1 MSVRSKAG
9 PKARHWFAAGGV
21 NITVQQVPKVTCP
34 PRNVKKDR
42 VSYDSINSLVIATI
56 SAQNQNTL
64 QELPIQKDDQ
74 VASKEVM
81 M

>member
-1 MSVRSKAG
+1 M
-9 PKARHWFAAGGV
+9 
-21 NITVQQVPKVTCP
+21 
-34 PRNVKKDR
+34 
-42 VSYDSINSLVIATI
+42 NSLVIATI